1 MHQPPEVPEITP
13 IELKDRLDRGDV
25 PVLVDVREPFE
36 QKIIDLPEHGQ
47 HRIPT
52 GEFPH
57 RISEIDPSAEIVVY
71 CRSGSRSAWA
81 VAVLMQQGYEQVYN
95 LQGGV
100 LGWRRDV
107 DPSLNAY

>member
-1 MHQPPEVPEITP
+1 MPELPEVPEITP

-25 PVLVDVREPFE
+25 PVFLDVREPFE
-36 QKIIDLPEHGQ
+36 RNIIDLPENGQ

-52 GEFPH
+52 AELSS
-57 RISEIDPSAEIVVY
+57 RMSEVDASVEIVVY

-81 VAVLMQQGYEQVYN
+81 VAVLMQQGYERVYN